1 MLNFDRNIFLF
12 NLRLTQKYCQLQLD
26 KSQKH
31 NATILR
37 SINPILNNDSIF
49 KFKAEHFNA
58 DIVPNIKYYVA
69 TKWTIDPTES
79 KNDYLVSVLFEEQL
93 KIKHRLISAEDGQM
107 FEGDILVSQIDCT
120 IIDGASEAASLGLI
134 DLYDITP
141 IDTWFYLTRT
151 NESRLLFSWIPKTL
165 RHYANDGILV
175 NCVDCFNWFEA
186 RYPNELDKIT
196 ADN

>member
-1 MLNFDRNIFLF
+1 MLKIDKNIFLS

-26 KSQKH
+26 NSQKD

-49 KFKAEHFNA
+49 KFDTEHFNF
-58 DIVPNIKYYVA
+58 DIEPNINSCVI

-79 KNDYLVSVLFEEQL
+79 KNDYLINVLFAEQL
-93 KIKHRLISAEDGQM
+93 NIKHRLISTENSQM

-120 IIDGASEAASLGLI
+120 VIDGASEVASLGLI
-134 DLYDITP
+134 DSYDITP
-141 IDTWFYLTRT
+141 IDTWFYLTKT
-151 NESRLLFSWIPKTL
+151 KESRLLFSWIPKTL

-175 NCVDCFNWFEA
+175 NCVDCFNWFENW
-186 RYPNELDKIT
+186 YPNDLDKIT

>member
-1 MLNFDRNIFLF
+1 MLKIDKNIFLS

-26 KSQKH
+26 NSQKD

-49 KFKAEHFNA
+49 KFDTEHFNF
-58 DIVPNIKYYVA
+58 DIEPNINSCVI

-79 KNDYLVSVLFEEQL
+79 KNDYLINVLFEEQL
-93 KIKHRLISAEDGQM
+93 NIKHRLFSTENNQM

-120 IIDGASEAASLGLI
+120 VIDGASEVASLGLI
-134 DLYDITP
+134 DSYDITP
-141 IDTWFYLTRT
+141 IDTWFYLTKT
-151 NESRLLFSWIPKTL
+151 KESRLLFSWIPKTL

-175 NCVDCFNWFEA
+175 NCVDCFNWFENW
-186 RYPNELDKIT
+186 YPNDLDKIT